1 MKQTVLAVAFL
12 AGTTIAGAA
21 PALAGQ
27 APGAA
32 SDPDIPVSH
41 RDRVYSAEQFSN
53 TVSVTD
59 PVDNRLLGVT
69 RLGDP
74 QPGNFSPLYKGQV
87 LVHGMGFSPD
97 HKTIAVVSIGSNSV
111 TFIDTATNAVKH
123 TTYVGRSPH
132 EAFFTPDGS
141 ELWVT
146 VRGEDY
152 VSVIDPV
159 AMKETRRIQVANG
172 PGMTMF
178 GPDGRYAFVCS
189 SFTPELDVID
199 VASD

>member
-1 MKQTVLAVAFL
+1 MKRPLLALAFL
-12 AGTTIAGAA
+12 AGSSLISSA
-21 PALAGQ
+21 PACAGQ

-32 SDPDIPVSH
+32 ADPEIPISH
-41 RDRVYSAEQFSN
+41 RDRVYTAEQFSN

-59 PVDNRLLGVT
+59 PVDNKLVGVI

-123 TTYVGRSPH
+123 TTYMGRSPH
-132 EAFFTPDGS
+132 EADGK
-141 ELWVT
+141 EVWVT
-146 VRGEDY
+146 VRG
-152 VSVIDPV
+152 
-159 AMKETRRIQVANG
+159 
-172 PGMTMF
+172 
-178 GPDGRYAFVCS
+178 
-189 SFTPELDVID
+189 
-199 VASD
+199 